1 MCAHPVSFNENVI
14 TLRSINGCRLWLDV
28 HSVFP
33 FYPEIIQIL
42 SNLAVVLIQR
52 GISLQDKCHYCKFYY
67 FSEKEK
73 TRNKAPLYF

>member
-14 TLRSINGCRLWLDV
+14 TLRSINGL
-28 HSVFP
+28 
-33 FYPEIIQIL
+33 QIGVRCTQCVSFL
-42 SNLAVVLIQR
+42 SRNHADTEQSGISLIQR
-52 GISLQDKCHYCKFYY
+52 GISLQDKCHCCKFYY